1 MSVIDVT
8 QLIDVPIIEHAD
20 QAALRQV
27 VNLSNQALHVLQVPP
42 WPIDDARGHPHK
54 GMKR

>member
-20 QAALRQV
+20 QAALRQA

-42 WPIDDARGHPHK
+42 WPIDDLGDIPRK
-54 GMKR
+54 G